1 MKMARMK
8 IIKSV
13 WMRSIFFGLCILLAA
28 SGCSNVRHDAGATAM
43 DKSSVAAVSSALAPS
58 PSAPRHAWPQL
69 KALYD
74 YDAARPL
81 EAKVVKKT
89 SDAVA
94 VTRRLT
100 LRGARGA
107 TVPLYVMLPAAASAQ
122 QKAPGVVL
130 LHGKGGS
137 IEDMVV
143 AAQYLAA
150 QGYASLIP
158 EIVGHGARRTAD
170 SPSLFGG
177 KPGPLRDG
185 LIESIQDIR
194 RALDYFVAQPE
205 VDARRIGLMGVSL
218 GAIMGSITTAVEP
231 RIVTCVL
238 VVGGADWRV
247 MLAQSQEPDARRRR
261 EQSGAPTAKELALL
275 DDVDPKNF
283 AGHIA
288 PRPALLINGRK
299 DDIVPGDAARAL
311 FAAAKEPKKQ
321 IWLDSDHFLPPTE
334 VATLLLDWL
343 DTHLKVAPRK
353 LSARHFPDATTPSIT
368 PAARAVL

>member
-1 MKMARMK
+1 MPH
-8 IIKSV
+8 SPQ
-13 WMRSIFFGLCILLAA
+13 
-28 SGCSNVRHDAGATAM
+28 
-43 DKSSVAAVSSALAPS
+43 SVAQSARSETGALAP
-58 PSAPRHAWPQL
+58 PDPWPQL
-69 KALYD
+69 KSLYN
-74 YDAARPL
+74 YDTARPL

-107 TVPLYVMLPAAASAQ
+107 TVPAYVILPTAASAR
-122 QKAPGVVL
+122 QKVPGVVL

-143 AAQYLAA
+143 AAQFLAA

-158 EIVGHGARRTAD
+158 EIVGHGARRTAN

-177 KPGPLRDG
+177 KPEPLREG
-185 LIESIQDIR
+185 LLESIQDIR

-231 RIVTCVL
+231 RIATCVL

-247 MLAQSQEPDARRRR
+247 LLAQSQEQDARRRR
-261 EQSGAPTAKELALL
+261 EQGGTPTPEELALL
-275 DDVDPKNF
+275 EAVDPKNF

-311 FAAAKEPKKQ
+311 FAATKEPKKQ
-321 IWLDSDHFLPPTE
+321 IWLDADHFLPPTE

-343 DTHLKVAPRK
+343 DTHLKTGTRK
-353 LSARHFPDATTPSIT
+353 LTARRLPDSQTPSAPSAT
-368 PAARAVL
+368 RAAL